1 MTARENFG
9 RRLHDFN
16 PAQAAVEI
24 LRVCPLT
31 PQDFQAVVN
40 ALALR
45 ASTFDG
51 EGWFGMDC
59 VEWSLIDAADD
70 LETVRGPG
78 NDCEGCAGSGDNRH
92 NGSVCIGCHGRGVT
106 A

>member
-24 LRVCPLT
+24 LRACPLT
-31 PQDFQAVVN
+31 PEDFTAVVN
-40 ALALR
+40 ALVLR
-45 ASTFDG
+45 ASEFDK
-51 EGWFGMDC
+51 EGWYGMDC

-78 NDCEGCAGSGDNRH
+78 WEKRDDEEVQQQRDLRAFMFEGYR
-92 NGSVCIGCHGRGVT
+92 
-106 A
+106 